1 MNDLNL
7 NYFLF
12 RSSSVCQGWTGWMG
26 WSKMPIQGEQLYYS
40 ARLRNAEDTSRK
52 VIKQLG
58 NTSSRGGQ
66 FV

>member
-1 MNDLNL
+1 
-7 NYFLF
+7 
-12 RSSSVCQGWTGWMG
+12 
-26 WSKMPIQGEQLYYS
+26 MPIQGEQLYYS